1 MNSDVSEEVKLWFSS
16 EEETV
21 DDIVDK
27 VDMVGPDDMEAD
39 MGDNNGTLISSSWE
53 LSDALSRLRNWYLH
67 SVFKDADAGLL
78 QLFRWSLST
87 STDL

>member
-39 MGDNNGTLISSSWE
+39 MGDNNGTLISSSCE
-53 LSDALSRLRNWYLH
+53 LSEALSQLRNWYLN
-67 SVFKDADAGLL
+67 SVFTDADAGLL
-78 QLFRWSLST
+78 QLFLWSL
-87 STDL
+87 TDL

>member
-67 SVFKDADAGLL
+67 SVFTDADAGLL

-87 STDL
+87 DL